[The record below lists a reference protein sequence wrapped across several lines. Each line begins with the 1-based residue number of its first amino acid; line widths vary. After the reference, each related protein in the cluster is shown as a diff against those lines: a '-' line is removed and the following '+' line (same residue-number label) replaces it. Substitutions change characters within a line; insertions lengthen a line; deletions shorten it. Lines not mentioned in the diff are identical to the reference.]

1 MILLTLLSSVI
12 GFSNE
17 QLLLQHLFH
26 HEMDMMGSMHDM
38 FDSGSGDSDA
48 INNTNIYD
56 KRVRPVRNFEDA
68 VNTTFS
74 LKINSLDYFKQPEEK
89 IRFNVELDLYWKD
102 EFLTWDPSNFNGV
115 TSLNIDPN
123 EIWTPDIELYNSGG
137 YPELWTRNSESKVD
151 FRGNVFLSIPMLI
164 TFSCF
169 LDLENFPF
177 DTQICSMEFG
187 SWKFYK
193 RYLDIRVINETLM
206 NRPIINYDNFYH
218 NEWNIISATGT
229 TEDVEYL
236 CCPGD
241 FFPTSTLNIELSR
254 KYTRY
259 SVVIIMSVF
268 LTVSSI
274 NILMLSMEKYKRTFI
289 LVFIPLTIIWV
300 QLYVAS
306 QIPVIEYATKME
318 DILMLCYYVCMLCAI
333 YSGIIFCILNNELD
347 ILEKYGVERD
357 IKRKYNIKP
366 KNTKIVYFFGK
377 NEMVGKKYLNF
388 RKKVKIVDFIIKVV
402 LANCFVYSII
412 GIMVR

>member
-1 MILLTLLSSVI
+1 MILLTLLSSII

-26 HEMDMMGSMHDM
+26 QDLEMTGSVHDM
-38 FDSGSGDSDA
+38 FDSGSGDSDN
-48 INNTNIYD
+48 INTTNIYD

-74 LKINSLDYFKQPEEK
+74 LKINRLDYFKQPEEK

-102 EFLTWDPSNFNGV
+102 EFLTWEPNDFNGV

-123 EIWTPDIELYNSGG
+123 EIWTPDIELYNSGE
-137 YPELWTRNSESKVD
+137 YPELWTKNSGSKVD

-169 LDLENFPF
+169 LELENFPF
-177 DTQICSMEFG
+177 DTQTCSMEFG

-193 RYLDIRVINETLM
+193 RYLDIRVINETLV

-218 NEWNIISATGT
+218 NEWNIVSAYGN

-241 FFPTSTLNIELSR
+241 FFPTSTLNIELER
-254 KYTRY
+254 KYTKY
-259 SVVIIMSVF
+259 NIVIIMSVF
-268 LTVSSI
+268 LTISSL
-274 NILMLSMEKYKRTFI
+274 NILMLSMEKYRRTFI

-318 DILMLCYYVCMLCAI
+318 DILMVCYYICMLCAI
-333 YSGIIFCILNNELD
+333 YSGILFCILNNELE

-357 IKRKYNIKP
+357 IKRKYKIKP
-366 KNTKIVYFFGK
+366 KNTEVVYFFRE

-388 RKKVKIVDFIIKVV
+388 RRKMKIVDFLIKVI
-402 LANCFVYSII
+402 LANCFLYSII
-412 GIMVR
+412 GIVVR

>member
-1 MILLTLLSSVI
+1 MILLTLLSSII

-26 HEMDMMGSMHDM
+26 QEIDMTGSIDDV
-38 FDSGSGDSDA
+38 FDSGSGGSYT
-48 INNTNIYD
+48 INNTYIYD
-56 KRVRPVRNFEDA
+56 KRVRPVKNFEDA

-89 IRFNVELDLYWKD
+89 IRLNVELDLYWKD
-102 EFLTWDPSNFNGV
+102 DFLTWDPSDFNGV

-151 FRGNVFLSIPMLI
+151 FGGNVFLSIPMLI

-169 LDLENFPF
+169 LELENFPF

-193 RYLDIRVINETLM
+193 RYLDIRVINESLVD
-206 NRPIINYDNFYH
+206 RPIINYDNFYH
-218 NEWNIISATGT
+218 NEWNIISATGS

-241 FFPTSTLNIELSR
+241 FFPTSTLNIELER

-259 SVVIIMSVF
+259 SVVIIMSIF

-357 IKRKYNIKP
+357 IKRNYNIKP

-388 RKKVKIVDFIIKVV
+388 RRKVKIVDFIIKVV

-412 GIMVR
+412 GIIVR

>member
-1 MILLTLLSSVI
+1 MILLTLLSSII

-26 HEMDMMGSMHDM
+26 HEIDMMGSVHDM
-38 FDSGSGDSDA
+38 FDSGSGDSDS
-48 INNTNIYD
+48 INNTNVYD

-137 YPELWTRNSESKVD
+137 YPELWTRNSESTVD

-169 LDLENFPF
+169 MNLENFPF
-177 DTQICSMEFG
+177 DTQICTMEFG

-241 FFPTSTLNIELSR
+241 FFPTSTLNIQLAR

-318 DILMLCYYVCMLCAI
+318 DILMLCYYICMLCAI

-347 ILEKYGVERD
+347 ILEKYGVERN

-366 KNTKIVYFFGK
+366 KNTKIVYSFGE

-402 LANCFVYSII
+402 LTNCFVYSII

>member
-1 MILLTLLSSVI
+1 MILLTLLSSII

-26 HEMDMMGSMHDM
+26 QDLEMTGSVHDM
-38 FDSGSGDSDA
+38 FDSGSGDSDN
-48 INNTNIYD
+48 INTTNIYD
-56 KRVRPVRNFEDA
+56 KRVRPVINFEDA

-74 LKINSLDYFKQPEEK
+74 LKINRLDYFKQPEEK

-102 EFLTWDPSNFNGV
+102 EFLTWEPNDFNGV

-123 EIWTPDIELYNSGG
+123 EIWTPDIELYNSGE
-137 YPELWTRNSESKVD
+137 YPELWTKNSGSKVD

-169 LDLENFPF
+169 LELENFPF
-177 DTQICSMEFG
+177 DTQTCSMEFG

-193 RYLDIRVINETLM
+193 RYLDIRVINETLV

-218 NEWNIISATGT
+218 NEWNIVSAYGN

-241 FFPTSTLNIELSR
+241 FFPTSTLNIELER
-254 KYTRY
+254 KYTKY
-259 SVVIIMSVF
+259 NIVIIMSVF
-268 LTVSSI
+268 LTISSL
-274 NILMLSMEKYKRTFI
+274 NILMLSMEKYRRTFI

-318 DILMLCYYVCMLCAI
+318 DILMVCYYICMLCAI
-333 YSGIIFCILNNELD
+333 YSGILFCILNNELE

-357 IKRKYNIKP
+357 IKRKYKIKP
-366 KNTKIVYFFGK
+366 KNTEVVYFFRE

-388 RKKVKIVDFIIKVV
+388 RRKMKIVDFLIKVI
-402 LANCFVYSII
+402 LANCFLYSII
-412 GIMVR
+412 GIVVR